1 MENCCPPWTGGK
13 SYWCNVSSWAEEAL
27 QSFVSLTAEQR
38 EQLRVDKIKERKE
51 QIASLASAIISDPHS
66 NVRPHQRLLQVPPSR
81 PALFTCCSAFQM
93 KRLKE
98 LRGMMMERDPCV
110 AVTIRKLVMVSLME
124 IFKDIAPTYR
134 IRPLTSAEK
143 AAKVMTPPPPGLDAM
158 RATAHLCRS
167 VQMLLLMLL
176 KVKKQTQQLRQF
188 EEGLLSQYKF
198 YLEDLEQTIK
208 GG

>member
-1 MENCCPPWTGGK
+1 M
-13 SYWCNVSSWAEEAL
+13 
-27 QSFVSLTAEQR
+27 VSLTAEQR

-51 QIASLASAIISDPHS
+51 QMASLASAIISDPHS
-66 NVRPHQRLLQVPPSR
+66 NVRPHQRLQAPPSP

-134 IRPLTSAEK
+134 IRPLTPAEK
-143 AAKVMTPPPPGLDAM
+143 TAKVMTPPTPGSDAM

-167 VQMLLLMLL
+167 VQMLLLMLQ
-176 KVKKQTQQLRQF
+176 VKKQTQQLRQF